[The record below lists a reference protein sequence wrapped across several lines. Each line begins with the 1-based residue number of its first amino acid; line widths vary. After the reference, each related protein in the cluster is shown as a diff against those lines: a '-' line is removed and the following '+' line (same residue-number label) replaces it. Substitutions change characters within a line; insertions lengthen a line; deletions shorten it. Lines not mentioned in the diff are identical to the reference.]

1 MKKTSYNLK
10 DLTAAEASAK
20 GAILFKAW
28 TEFHQQQES
37 IERKK
42 AFKAMLKRAMEA
54 TKARQAM
61 MESEET

>member
-10 DLTAAEASAK
+10 DLTITQASEK
-20 GAILFKAW
+20 GRVLLKAW

-42 AFKAMLKRAMEA
+42 AAKAMLKRAMEA

-61 MESEET
+61 MEMGEA